1 MSNEY
6 KSLNYILTVIEKI
19 YIYIYKN
26 YTYNHQSQYT
36 NIIIIPVKIIKL
48 KNTKQSKEIN
58 FIFIA

>member
-19 YIYIYKN
+19 YIYKKN

-36 NIIIIPVKIIKL
+36 NIIIIKL
-48 KNTKQSKEIN
+48 
-58 FIFIA
+58 